1 MERLLSNQ
9 VPRFLTSRDDKI
21 LDSPTEILLMLIFDS
36 SCRVPITW
44 NSVLLS
50 FMKSLLERSQLR
62 ILDTQLSMAVSA
74 EFSDIIDSGLRERYS
89 WVSSA

>member
-1 MERLLSNQ
+1 MTCVDMERVLSNQ

-36 SCRVPITW
+36 SFRVPI
-44 NSVLLS
+44 LIS

-62 ILDTQLSMAVSA
+62 ISATQLSMSVSA
-74 EFSDIIDSGLRERYS
+74 EL
-89 WVSSA
+89 